1 MSLNAVIEISVSI
14 YVVSKK
20 KNNIISVWLLAV
32 NMLLMVQGVLQLV
45 T

>member
-1 MSLNAVIEISVSI
+1 MTQNAVIEISVSI

-20 KNNIISVWLLAV
+20 KNNIIAVWLLAV
-32 NMLLMVQGVLQLV
+32 NMLLVVQGVLQLV

>member
-14 YVVSKK
+14 YVMSKK
-20 KNNIISVWLLAV
+20 KNNIIAVWLLAP
-32 NMLLMVQGVLQLV
+32 NMLLLVLGVLQLV